1 MKPSSPGRK
10 PVSRAKAKN
19 AAMLNLLATP
29 GLGSLLCGR
38 WIAGIGQLALAFAGF
53 VIFCVPSA
61 MMVAQY
67 YRLVFGDAP
76 SPTIDWVRFL
86 TVTGIG
92 IGFFMLAW
100 LWSAVTSL
108 SLLREASA
116 DSLQSLKNFASPPMP
131 KLDAAQIVLAGA
143 TVPNW
148 SRQGDAI
155 SRTFQ
160 FKDFPAALKFV
171 NAVAG
176 LAEQA
181 WHHPDIDIRWNK
193 VTLALTTHDA
203 GGLTQKDFDLARQF
217 DQLSL
222 R

>member
-1 MKPSSPGRK
+1 MDRC
-10 PVSRAKAKN
+10 
-19 AAMLNLLATP
+19 L
-29 GLGSLLCGR
+29 
-38 WIAGIGQLALAFAGF
+38 Q
-53 VIFCVPSA
+53 
-61 MMVAQY
+61 
-67 YRLVFGDAP
+67 
-76 SPTIDWVRFL
+76 
-86 TVTGIG
+86 
-92 IGFFMLAW
+92 LAW

-116 DSLQSLKNFASPPMP
+116 ESLQSLKNFASPPMP
-131 KLDAAQIVLAGA
+131 KLEAAQIMPALA
-143 TVPNW
+143 TVPDWN
-148 SRQGDAI
+148 RQGDTIA
-155 SRTFQ
+155 RTFQ
-160 FKDFPAALKFV
+160 FKDFPAAMKFV
-171 NAVAG
+171 NAVAA